1 MGPLRAPDLSTP
13 NVLRPFFEP
22 RLRRMGWMMPH
33 FVIFYIKRI
42 NSALKDLIVQKT
54 NKLSDQ
60 G

>member
-1 MGPLRAPDLSTP
+1 
-13 NVLRPFFEP
+13 
-22 RLRRMGWMMPH
+22 MGWMMPH